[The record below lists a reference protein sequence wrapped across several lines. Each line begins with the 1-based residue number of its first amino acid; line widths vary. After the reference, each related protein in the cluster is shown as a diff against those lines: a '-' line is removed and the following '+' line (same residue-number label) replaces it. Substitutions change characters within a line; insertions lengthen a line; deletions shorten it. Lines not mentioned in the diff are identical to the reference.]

1 MTFDTLLG
9 LSIVL
14 SLIFGLVFLVYV
26 IVILIPF
33 LRGTRE
39 RPGNVDD
46 FELHFIIPCLNE
58 EVVIGH
64 TLSYLR
70 RYFPTSHVWV
80 TDDESEDGTRDVVS
94 AFEQSDPLVHLLP
107 RKFPNART
115 GKGDALNYGYRAI
128 DEHLPA
134 HADRSRVLI
143 CIVDADGRPAPN
155 MLEISAG
162 PDCFADDYVG
172 SVQVEVRMSNRNDP
186 RPLGSAKGW
195 KNSVA
200 RTLIRLQDMEF
211 RGPISAM
218 QMARRYSRTVS
229 IGGNGQLSR
238 LSALDAVAARFG
250 EPWHGALLED
260 FELGLHL
267 ILLGWRN
274 VYTTASWVDQEALP
288 ELKPLVRQRVRWA
301 QGGMQCIRYLP
312 AIWRSRRVTNLG
324 AWEITYF
331 MLTPWLQ
338 VLGTIV
344 YPLPLLVMIWNMV
357 NYPEFFKTYFVSGG
371 WALLVSYLVLGV
383 GEFAVWGPLYRKRS
397 APELSFGHAIVL
409 GLAYVAY
416 MLMFYVVAWRAF
428 GRLMSR
434 QSDWVKTKRNA
445 ERTLPQGPPGPAPT
459 SHPRGL

>member
-1 MTFDTLLG
+1 MTFDTVLG
-9 LSIVL
+9 LTIVL
-14 SLIFGLVFLVYV
+14 SLILGLVFLVYV
-26 IVILIPF
+26 IAILVPF
-33 LRGTRE
+33 LRHVPE
-39 RPGNVDD
+39 RPGDPD
-46 FELHFIIPCLNE
+46 EFELHFIIPCLNE
-58 EVVIGH
+58 EVVIGD

-70 RYFPTSHVWV
+70 RHFPDCHAWV
-80 TDDESEDGTRDVVS
+80 TDDESEDGTRDVV
-94 AFEQSDPLVHLLP
+94 AAIEQFDPMVHLLP
-107 RKFPNART
+107 RTLPNART
-115 GKGDALNYGYRAI
+115 GKGDALNFGYRAI
-128 DEHLPA
+128 DAQLPDDV
-134 HADRSRVLI
+134 DRNKVLI

-162 PDCFADDYVG
+162 PDCFGNDYVG
-172 SVQVEVRMSNRNDP
+172 SVQVEVRMSNRADP
-186 RPLGSAKGW
+186 QPLGPGRQW
-195 KNSVA
+195 KNRFA
-200 RTLIRLQDMEF
+200 RTLVRLQDLEF

-274 VYTTASWVDQEALP
+274 AYTTASWVDQEALP
-288 ELKPLVRQRVRWA
+288 ELKPLIRQRVRWA

-338 VLGTIV
+338 VIGTIV
-344 YPLPLLVMIWNMV
+344 YPLPLLVMTWNMV
-357 NYPEFFKTYFVSGG
+357 NYPEFFKSYLVSGG
-371 WALLVSYLVLGV
+371 WALFVSYLILGV
-383 GEFAVWGPLYRKRS
+383 GEFAIWGPLYRRRS
-397 APELSFGHAIVL
+397 EPQLSRLHGIVL
-409 GLAYVAY
+409 GVSYVGY
-416 MLMFYVVAWRAF
+416 MLMSYVVAWRAF
-428 GRLMSR
+428 GRLISR

-445 ERTLPQGPPGPAPT
+445 ERTSVPMHRIAGT
-459 SHPRGL
+459 

>member
-1 MTFDTLLG
+1 MTFDTILG

-14 SLIFGLVFLVYV
+14 SLIFGLVFLMYV
-26 IVILIPF
+26 VAILIPF
-33 LRGTRE
+33 LRHTTE
-39 RPGNVDD
+39 LPGNPDD
-46 FELHFIIPCLNE
+46 FELHFLIPCLNE

-64 TLSYLR
+64 TLAYLR
-70 RYFPTSHVWV
+70 EHFPASCAWV
-80 TDDESEDGTRDVVS
+80 IDDDSQDGTKQVVRDMMV
-94 AFEQSDPLVHLLP
+94 ADPMIHLIARQL
-107 RKFPNART
+107 PNART
-115 GKGDALNYGYRAI
+115 GKGDALNAGYARI
-128 DEHLPA
+128 NDWLPGR
-134 HADRSRVLI
+134 ADRSQVLI

-162 PDCFADDYVG
+162 PDAFGNDHVG
-172 SVQVEVRMSNRNDP
+172 SVQVEVRMSNRTDP
-186 RPLGSAKGW
+186 LPLGPGNRR
-195 KNSVA
+195 KNRFA

-288 ELKPLVRQRVRWA
+288 ELKPLIRQRVRWA
-301 QGGMQCIRYLP
+301 QGGMQCVRYLP

-338 VLGTIV
+338 VMGTIV
-344 YPLPLLVMIWNMV
+344 YPLPLLVMVWNMV
-357 NYPEFFKTYFVSGG
+357 NYPEFFKAYFVSGG
-371 WALLVSYLVLGV
+371 WALLISYLILGV
-383 GEFAVWGPLYRKRS
+383 GEFAIWGPLYRKRS
-397 APELSFGHAIVL
+397 APELSWRQGFGL
-409 GLAYVAY
+409 GLAYVGY
-416 MLMFYVVAWRAF
+416 MLLSYVVAWRAF
-428 GRLMSR
+428 GRLASK

-445 ERTLPQGPPGPAPT
+445 EREPAQV
-459 SHPRGL
+459 